1 MVHPPSASPDKPRNG
16 GRPSSM
22 FTQQAGIRPQDG
34 QSIVL
39 IADDDP
45 IARNLARLIL
55 ESEGYFVLAA
65 NDGLEAIAI
74 SRKCC
79 APIHVLLTDVQM
91 PNMNGTELRTQMLV
105 ERPRTR
111 VVLMS
116 ANDSPIPNVP
126 FIRKPFERANLVE
139 LLHGV
144 LASAE

>member
-1 MVHPPSASPDKPRNG
+1 
-16 GRPSSM
+16 M
-22 FTQQAGIRPQDG
+22 FSQQAGIRPKDG

-65 NDGLEAIAI
+65 NDGLEAIVI

-79 APIHVLLTDVQM
+79 APIHVLLSDVQM
-91 PNMNGTELRTQMLV
+91 PYMNGIELRTLMLI

>member
-1 MVHPPSASPDKPRNG
+1 MVHPPSPSRNKPRNK
-16 GRPSSM
+16 GRPSLM
-22 FTQQAGIRPQDG
+22 FSQQAGIRPKDG

-55 ESEGYFVLAA
+55 ESEGYFVLVA
-65 NDGLEAIAI
+65 NDGLEAIVI

-79 APIHVLLTDVQM
+79 APIHVLLSDVQM
-91 PNMNGTELRTQMLV
+91 
-105 ERPRTR
+105 PRTR

-116 ANDSPIPNVP
+116 ANESPIPNVP
-126 FIRKPFERANLVE
+126 FLRKPFKRANLVE

-144 LASAE
+144 LSNAE